1 MKNPLKEKLMQ
12 GEAVIGT
19 FAQIGHP
26 DITEWLSKLGLFAL
40 TLPIIQPYYQ
50 CANLNK

>member
-1 MKNPLKEKLMQ
+1 MQ

-26 DITEWLSKLGLFAL
+26 DIIEWLSKPGFDWLLLDAEHSPADFESL
-40 TLPIIQPYYQ
+40 QRMMQSWCCT
-50 CANLNK
+50 